1 MSDTQQDSRP
11 APVDSLFESAILN
24 IGIPPCPAVL
34 DRFMAEMSKDEP
46 DFQRLAGII
55 GTDVAL
61 SASLIKTA
69 NSPYFGMRQRVRSAN
84 EALTVLGLKASS
96 HTVAGIIL
104 RNSFPNVSNLESFWD
119 VSARIARL
127 SAWLAQNLKLRDLH
141 VNDAYTFGLFRDC
154 GIPVLLGYFPEY
166 GKALAEANNDSER
179 CFIEVEET
187 EIPTNHA
194 MIGCILAQSWWL
206 PEELCLGI
214 RHHHELAKIESAH
227 SDLPMLSRKLIAT
240 SQLAEHLLQKK
251 LGLSVTQEWT
261 KLGIACLQLL
271 EVDQERLEIFYA
283 EAPTTEM
290 AD

>member
-11 APVDSLFESAILN
+11 TPVDSLFERSILD

-34 DRFMAEMSKDEP
+34 NRFMAEMGKDEP
-46 DFQRLAGII
+46 DFKRLAGII
-55 GTDVAL
+55 ETDVAL
-61 SASLIKTA
+61 SAGLIKTA

-84 EALTVLGLKASS
+84 EALTILGLKASS
-96 HTVAGIIL
+96 HAVAGIIL

-119 VSARIARL
+119 ASARIARL
-127 SAWLAQNLKLRDLH
+127 SAWLAQDLKLRDLH

-154 GIPVLLGYFPEY
+154 GIPVLLGCFPEY
-166 GKALAEANNDSER
+166 EKALAEANNDSEH

-187 EIPTNHA
+187 AIPTNHA

-206 PEELCLGI
+206 PEEFCLGI
-214 RHHHELAKIESAH
+214 RNHHELAKIESTH

-240 SQLAEHLLQKK
+240 SQLAEHLVQKK
-251 LGLSVTQEWT
+251 LGLSITQEWT
-261 KLGIACLQLL
+261 KLGVACLRLL
-271 EVDQERLEIFYA
+271 EVDEERLEILYA
-283 EAPTTEM
+283 EAPTAEA